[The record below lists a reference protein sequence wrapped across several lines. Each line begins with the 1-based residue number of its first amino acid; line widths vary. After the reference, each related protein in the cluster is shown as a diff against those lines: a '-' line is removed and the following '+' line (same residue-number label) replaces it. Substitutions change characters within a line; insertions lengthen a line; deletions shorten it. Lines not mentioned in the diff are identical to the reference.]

1 LSLLNHLMASVLKKS
16 LPTVGFNQ
24 GNLIVQMPT
33 HFLGLV
39 GLDDEFSLGGVV
51 ASLLDFL
58 PTFSPILSVIES
70 RSALTNRMINRR
82 DAIAAEFNA
91 QILKSI
97 ASGDS
102 SVSALVSRRNP
113 AVAACTHS
121 INRLNAMAASRAAL
135 CMFSDASID
144 LHYVG
149 GVAEL
154 DNKLPQ
160 IARSSMKT

>member
-1 LSLLNHLMASVLKKS
+1 
-16 LPTVGFNQ
+16 
-24 GNLIVQMPT
+24 
-33 HFLGLV
+33 
-39 GLDDEFSLGGVV
+39 
-51 ASLLDFL
+51 
-58 PTFSPILSVIES
+58 
-70 RSALTNRMINRR
+70 MINRR

-135 CMFSDASID
+135 CIVLEGMFSDASID